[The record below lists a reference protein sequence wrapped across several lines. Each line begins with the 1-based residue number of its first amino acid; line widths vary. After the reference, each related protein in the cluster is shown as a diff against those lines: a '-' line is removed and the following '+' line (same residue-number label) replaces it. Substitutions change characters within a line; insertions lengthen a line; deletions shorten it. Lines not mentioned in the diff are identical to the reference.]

1 MTSAGPVRL
10 GEILKA
16 IRLCAPGA
24 RVVLKTHHYWVFFRG
39 KVFRGLP
46 KGSGREN
53 AAAEIEFGHVRK
65 MVRMLD
71 LDRECFE
78 RMLGF
83 ALPTSS

>member
-10 GEILKA
+10 GEILRA

-24 RVVLKTHHYWVFFRG
+24 RVALKTHHYWVFFGG

-46 KGSGREN
+46 KGSGRGDT
-53 AAAEIEFGHVRK
+53 AAEVEFGHVRK
-65 MVRMLD
+65 MVRMLE

-78 RMLGF
+78 RLLGF
-83 ALPTSS
+83 SLPAGS